1 MDKKLKRG
9 MILVAFGVI
18 LYAALTNIADLY
30 GGVKGFFGL
39 LLPVIYGLIIAFILN
54 VPMSALER
62 LFTRI
67 TSKWK
72 HKPPKIVITVV
83 SLVITLIVVALIL
96 VLAIT
101 IVVPDIIESLKR
113 IYYLVVDRL
122 PELEAWLESRGFD
135 GDKLTNFIK
144 ELDLKSMLDRLGDIF
159 SAVGTVMDYVFTV
172 AAGVVNVVLAIIVA
186 LYTLLSKEL
195 LLRQTNRFLFALF
208 RTNRADQVVR
218 VAKLTSHTFSK
229 FISGQ
234 GVESVI
240 LALMIFATFSIFGL
254 PYAVVTAF
262 LTCIS
267 AFIPYVGAFF
277 ACAIGA
283 LLTLLE
289 DPSKVLLCIIVYT
302 VTQFIENQFVYP
314 HVVGNSVGLPALWTL
329 VAVMVG
335 GSMMGL
341 FGMIFFIPLTAV
353 IYTLVRSVINKRI
366 EKKVAADPDHHI
378 ESLIDDV
385 PEDELDIPDELLPV
399 GSADTTEEKT
409 EEKSEP
415 EAEHADT
422 EDDDETSKKNFKF
435 RDFFKKNR

>member
-18 LYAALTNIADLY
+18 LYAVLMNISDLY

-39 LLPVIYGLIIAFILN
+39 LLPVIWGLIIAFILN

-122 PELEAWLESRGFD
+122 PELEAWLESKGFD

-144 ELDLKSMLDRLGDIF
+144 ELDLQSMLDRLGDIF

-172 AAGVVNVVLAIIVA
+172 AAGVVNVVLALIVA

-195 LLRQTNRFLFALF
+195 LLRQTNRIMFALC
-208 RTNRADQVVR
+208 RTSHAEKVVR

-234 GVESVI
+234 GVESII
-240 LALMIFATFSIFGL
+240 LALMIFTTFSIFGL

-353 IYTLVRSVINKRI
+353 IYTLVRSVINNRI

-378 ESLIDDV
+378 DSLIDDV
-385 PEDELDIPDELLPV
+385 PEDELDIPDEFLP
-399 GSADTTEEKT
+399 GGAERPEKKT

-435 RDFFKKNR
+435 RDFFKKNK